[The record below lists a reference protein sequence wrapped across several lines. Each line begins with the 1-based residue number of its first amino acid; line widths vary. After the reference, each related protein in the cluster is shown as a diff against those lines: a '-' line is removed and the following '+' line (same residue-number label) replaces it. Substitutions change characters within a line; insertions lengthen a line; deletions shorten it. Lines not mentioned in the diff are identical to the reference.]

1 MTAIQKLRGD
11 EAALGKRHM
20 LIGGKWVDS
29 AHRARKLLD
38 PRFER
43 IGNPGEK
50 SPALARDHAR
60 PAWKGIG
67 RSFHGTLDILGPTSW
82 DLGDRAPVRR
92 VLDLEH
98 LARSAV
104 DPLATDQHVPFA
116 KRRLVS
122 AQFLDSRHAHL
133 HRSGPARGSTTA
145 L

>member
-1 MTAIQKLRGD
+1 MTAIQKLRANK
-11 EAALGKRHM
+11 AALGKRHM

-43 IGNPGEK
+43 IGNQSEK
-50 SPALARDHAR
+50 SPAIARDRA
-60 PAWKGIG
+60 PPGGKGIG
-67 RSFHGTLDILGPTSW
+67 RSFHGALDILGPTSR
-82 DLGDRAPVRR
+82 DLGDRAPVCR
-92 VLDLEH
+92 VLDLER
-98 LARSAV
+98 LARSAI

-116 KRRLVS
+116 QRRLAS

-133 HRSGPARGSTTA
+133 HRSGPARGATTA